1 MRRAAAAGNLSVI
14 ADQPLPLSLATSSFI
29 NCFRLLHILA
39 KIVHFLILKGKLDF
53 PLSPFPSP
61 HEGRGSLSSKLLI
74 SSGRALYSYERY
86 NYPQEGE
93 AGREGGDVALNI
105 LTRAPLSFV
114 LLSLSSSCVCS
125 TCLLLI
131 LGHPFSFIFSSL
143 SFLSTA
149 RRKKCKEM

>member
-1 MRRAAAAGNLSVI
+1 MFDEACSCGRQSFCNRR
-14 ADQPLPLSLATSSFI
+14 PTPPPPLSLATSSFI

-93 AGREGGDVALNI
+93 GGRRGCSIEYFN
-105 LTRAPLSFV
+105 S
-114 LLSLSSSCVCS
+114 CS
-125 TCLLLI
+125 TLFRA
-131 LGHPFSFIFSSL
+131 PFSFFFLRLFYLSPSHTWPPFLIYIFVP
-143 SFLSTA
+143 FVFIDG
-149 RRKKCKEM
+149 KKEKM